1 MKHGSFRHGWCVWE
15 VAVIV
20 VGVTTGTVRR
30 SILHRIT
37 RTRNIR
43 HLVLFR
49 HSLLQCTLIRGKKSL
64 ATIKSCL
71 DIKYE
76 WNGRMVDDGNSQH
89 NANSHWK
96 CSRRK
101 RCISELAVLLLYLYI
116 AQICSDVIDSCVS
129 PFLSDNVSVV
139 DTFLYKL
146 RMWHWNIGS
155 HRSTSFPMKS
165 IVDVTYVWLLKARV
179 QHAVTLLSA
188 KIHMWWI
195 RSCPHHVPAKTP

>member
-37 RTRNIR
+37 RARTIR

-76 WNGRMVDDGNSQH
+76 WNGRMVDDGNKPTLNQH
-89 NANSHWK
+89 SLKKFTEKKVHFGTGGFA
-96 CSRRK
+96 
-101 RCISELAVLLLYLYI
+101 IIFYI

-155 HRSTSFPMKS
+155 LIDPH
-165 IVDVTYVWLLKARV
+165 RV
-179 QHAVTLLSA
+179 QWSQ
-188 KIHMWWI
+188 
-195 RSCPHHVPAKTP
+195 